1 MAKEKR
7 KIYGKIKE
15 YEVFT
20 ERNIKAAFQALCE
33 MYEEEERW
41 MMDDEIFAL
50 EGISNRCMANALKD
64 RMEEVFEYKAVS
76 EAGTH
81 VDYRGRYLFDQRAVR
96 IITVENFSMEDY
108 HYGMEYD
115 AELWL
120 LEDMS
125 FAVVHCFRT
134 IMAKHEHLDA
144 LTEYRVIN
152 GMVECG
158 EDLFF
163 TIEELLEE
171 LDCIC
176 SRANSYRR

>member
-1 MAKEKR
+1 M
-7 KIYGKIKE
+7 
-15 YEVFT
+15 FT
-20 ERNIKAAFQALCE
+20 EENIKRAFQALCGL
-33 MYEEEERW
+33 YDEEDRW
-41 MMDDEIFAL
+41 MLDDNFFAV
-50 EGISNRCMANALKD
+50 EGISNYCMAKALED
-64 RMEEVFEYKAVS
+64 RMDEVFEYKAVS
-76 EAGTH
+76 ETKTH

-96 IITVENFSMEDY
+96 IITVENFSMADY

-120 LEDMS
+120 LEDMN

-134 IMAKHEHLDA
+134 MMEKHGHLGA
-144 LTEYRVIN
+144 LTEYRIIRDQIEN
-152 GMVECG
+152 S

-176 SRANSYRR
+176 SLAESYRR